1 MTLLPARPWR
11 RALTIAALLALASG
25 TRAQHGAPRG
35 APGLERGEV
44 AHDPDP
50 MPSVLVVLG
59 DDFGWTDL
67 EAVPTP
73 NLDALA
79 QRGMTFRRAYAYP
92 ICSPARYA
100 LLFGRY
106 PRRDGIGSTVSQLPP
121 GPDNP
126 TPPLGLVSLAESLRV
141 TPRGRY
147 QTGIFGKWHLGVN
160 ELYDD
165 AQPDIGPFNFG
176 ALTPRWQGFDRWYGS
191 MANLR
196 DYENWTSVSDGVFA
210 PSREYEPRALLRE
223 FKRFWQSRQGP
234 KFGYVAFHNAHADYH
249 VPPAD
254 MLPPGYPTPVTTRE
268 QFEAMIASMDWML
281 GEMLATVDLE
291 NTYVFFLPDNGSP
304 RGVSIEDCP
313 PRPWEPFQPF
323 DCAKHTVFE
332 PGIRLPL
339 LVAGPDVVPG
349 SETNALVSIV
359 DLMATIDELV
369 GVPQRGDDSIS
380 FYPTLLDPARSPRR
394 VAFSE
399 IFGVYDLFIGGEA
412 YKEESAA
419 IADRYKLRRIN
430 GVETLYDL
438 ELDPREE
445 VRLQLDDP
453 AHAAILADLRAVLDD
468 PLDRARQV
476 R

>member
-1 MTLLPARPWR
+1 MTPSRSALVAAVLLTLAGP
-11 RALTIAALLALASG
+11 ALAQRG
-25 TRAQHGAPRG
+25 TPRG
-35 APGLERGEV
+35 APADDSAQRT
-44 AHDPDP
+44 HDLAPAP
-50 MPSVLVVLG
+50 NVLVLLG

-67 EAVPTP
+67 EAVATP

-92 ICSPARYA
+92 LCSPARYA

-126 TPPLGLVSLAESLRV
+126 TPPLELVSLAESLRL
-141 TPRGRY
+141 TPHGRY

-165 AQPDIGPFNFG
+165 ALPDLGPFNFG

-196 DYENWTSVSDGVFA
+196 DYENWTSVSDGVFV

-223 FKRFWQSRQGP
+223 FQRFWSTRQGP
-234 KFGYVAFHNAHADYH
+234 KFAYVAFHNAHADYH
-249 VPPAD
+249 APPAD
-254 MLPPGYPTPVTTRE
+254 MLPPGYPTPTTTRG
-268 QFEAMIASMDWML
+268 QFEAMIASMDWMI
-281 GEMLATVDLE
+281 GEMLAGVDLE

-323 DCAKHTVFE
+323 ECAKHTVFE

-339 LVAGPDVVPG
+339 FVAGPDVVPG

-412 YKEESAA
+412 FKEESAA

-438 ELDPREE
+438 ALDPREE
-445 VRLQLDDP
+445 VRLDLDDP
-453 AHAAILADLRAVLDD
+453 AHSAILADLRAVLDD

>member
-1 MTLLPARPWR
+1 MSLSPGGVASSVRV
-11 RALTIAALLALASG
+11 AAALLVLLSG
-25 TRAQHGAPRG
+25 AGAQRGAPQA

-44 AHDPDP
+44 QHDLDP
-50 MPSVLVVLG
+50 APNVLVLLG
-59 DDFGWTDL
+59 DDFGWTDF
-67 EAVPTP
+67 ETVPTP

-79 QRGMTFRRAYAYP
+79 HRGMTFRRAYAYP
-92 ICSPARYA
+92 ICSPTRYA

-106 PRRDGIGSTVSQLPP
+106 PRRDGIGGTVSQLPP

-126 TPPLGLVSLAESLRV
+126 TPPLGLVSLAESLRL
-141 TPRGRY
+141 TPHGRY

-165 AQPDIGPFNFG
+165 AAPDIGPFNFG
-176 ALTPRWQGFDRWYGS
+176 ALTPRWQGFDRWFGS

-210 PSREYEPRALLRE
+210 PSREYEPRAILRE
-223 FKRFWQSRQGP
+223 FQRFWSSRQGP
-234 KFGYVAFHNAHADYH
+234 KFAYMAFHNAHADYH

-268 QFEAMIASMDWML
+268 QFEAMIASMDWMV
-281 GEMLATVDLE
+281 GEMLAGVDLE

-323 DCAKHTVFE
+323 ECAKHTVFE

-339 LVAGPDVVPG
+339 IVSGPDVVPG
-349 SETNALVSIV
+349 STTDALVSVV

-369 GVPQRGDDSIS
+369 GVPPRGDDSIS
-380 FYPTLLDPARSPRR
+380 FRPTLLDPSASPRR
-394 VAFSE
+394 VVFSE
-399 IFGVYDLFIGGEA
+399 IFGEYELFIGGEA
-412 YKEESAA
+412 HKEESAA
-419 IADRYKLRRIN
+419 IGDRYKLRRIN

-438 ELDPREE
+438 ATDPREA
-445 VRLQLDDP
+445 VRLPLADP
-453 AHAAILADLRAVLDD
+453 AYAAILADLRAVLDD
-468 PLDRARQV
+468 PLERARQV

>member
-1 MTLLPARPWR
+1 MTTVGRSWR
-11 RALTIAALLALASG
+11 SFLATVLALTLAPLV
-25 TRAQHGAPRG
+25 TAQRSAPRD
-35 APGLERGEV
+35 APGPGLGAVSEDSGR
-44 AHDPDP
+44 APN
-50 MPSVLVVLG
+50 VLVILG

-67 EAVPTP
+67 ETVPTP
-73 NLDALA
+73 NLDGLA
-79 QRGMTFRRAYAYP
+79 RRGMTFRRAYTFP
-92 ICSPARYA
+92 ICSPSRYG

-126 TPPLGLVSLAESLRV
+126 TPPLGLVSLAESVRL
-141 TPRGRY
+141 TPAGRY
-147 QTGIFGKWHLGVN
+147 QTAIFGKWHLGVN

-165 AQPDIGPFNFG
+165 ALPDVGPFNFG
-176 ALTPRWQGFDRWYGS
+176 ALTPRWQGFDRWFGS

-196 DYENWTSVSDGVFA
+196 DYESWTSVSDGVFA
-210 PSREYEPRALLRE
+210 PSTEYEPRALLRE
-223 FKRFWQSRQGP
+223 FKRFWSTRQGP
-234 KFGYVAFHNAHADYH
+234 KFAYMAFHGAHAAYH

-268 QFEAMIASMDWML
+268 QFEAMIASLDWMI
-281 GEMLATVDLE
+281 GEMLASVELE

-323 DCAKHTVFE
+323 ECAKHTVFE

-339 LVAGPDVVPG
+339 LVSGPDVVPD
-349 SETNALVSIV
+349 SETNAVVSIV

-369 GVPQRGDDSIS
+369 GVPPQGDDSIS
-380 FYPTLLDPARSPRR
+380 FRPTLLDPTQSPRR

-412 YKEESAA
+412 HKEESAA
-419 IADRYKLRRIN
+419 IGDRYKLRRIN

-438 ELDPREE
+438 ELDPREG
-445 VRLQLDDP
+445 VRLPLSDP
-453 AHAAILADLRAVLDD
+453 AYAAILADLRAVLDD
-468 PLDRARQV
+468 PLDRTRQV